1 MSNYLSK
8 PSFILGLGLSTP
20 TVLVTNVALAIAQSD
35 AKATLTEL
43 PVAAANPQIQVAN
56 PVQSTGTSST
66 AIGTNSNSSIN
77 YTFVMSTPVAIA
89 LTAIVGGLALF
100 PVVSLFLNSRKAAKL
115 GQESLLSKFSSR
127 FRKPQVLESDRF
139 LHQRNF
145 EKLAQITNQAENLNA
160 DKFGN
165 TEFMVFFKI
174 KSYVARAIDEYAN
187 LDEVIDMLTVAIGA
201 QHSFLAIDSTES
213 RYCSSSQQELYKF
226 VNGLLTQDL
235 EPTVFQAQIEQ
246 KLQEILPLLKTE
258 EGKVAL
264 TTYVKEV
271 SKISNNSLG
280 LKLLL
285 LFKKYQLD
293 DYSTLRSV
301 ANTITQLESEDLLN
315 LDSLLLLVMV
325 KYDVFEK
332 LGPIVGIEAQHNRP
346 ETYSKMLQY
355 IGLKSRH
362 EASYQKFKEFL
373 LLLKQWETPYKSIV
387 NVREKYSANEYR
399 LPPDFNAEAP
409 GMALYQ
415 KYKDSFHLIAPAT
428 PPTTLK
434 IAEIASEPPV
444 LTSVN

>member
-35 AKATLTEL
+35 AKAILTEL

-56 PVQSTGTSST
+56 PVQSKGTSST

-174 KSYVARAIDEYAN
+174 KSYVARAIDEYAH

>member
-1 MSNYLSK
+1 
-8 PSFILGLGLSTP
+8 
-20 TVLVTNVALAIAQSD
+20 
-35 AKATLTEL
+35 
-43 PVAAANPQIQVAN
+43 
-56 PVQSTGTSST
+56 
-66 AIGTNSNSSIN
+66 
-77 YTFVMSTPVAIA
+77 

-127 FRKPQVLESDRF
+127 FRKPKVLDSDRF